1 MKRNDGLSVQE
12 DIEPRPPARPNRH
25 ENRRKAKLARDAR
38 NKIKR
43 AWITLRASKGLP
55 YDDDT
60 YQQQA
65 IDYLGIKLP

>member
-1 MKRNDGLSVQE
+1 MKDPVIVVPEKPPG
-12 DIEPRPPARPNRH
+12 PPARPNRH